1 MSSPNG
7 NQQLPARVTHRGIQ
21 SGCRIALVRVAFG
34 FASLVLSLPLLAQS
48 MASPTTTITVLVYN
62 YVGVSPATLAAAE
75 GEANKILG
83 AAGAQAT
90 WVDCL
95 EPPSTLTQKELCQTG
110 WTAQTPGL
118 RLIAGTNKFKLA
130 EYGYAAIPVLATI
143 YYEKIAN
150 RAERE
155 NAKFELPILLGCVM
169 AHELGHLLL
178 GTPGHSNA
186 GIMQPEWGQ
195 VQVQQAMTNHLLF
208 MRQEAG
214 RIQAQ
219 ARLLAR
225 LRPAAGDTTFPQPAT
240 P

>member
-1 MSSPNG
+1 MQSPASNPH
-7 NQQLPARVTHRGIQ
+7 PAARDMHPNLGRCRAGI
-21 SGCRIALVRVAFG
+21 VRVAIS
-34 FASLVLSLPLLAQS
+34 FASLTLSLPLHAQS
-48 MASPTTTITVLVYN
+48 IPSPATTIIVLVYN
-62 YVGVSPATLAAAE
+62 YVRVSPATLAAAE
-75 GEANKILG
+75 RQVNKILG

-95 EPPSTLTQKELCQTG
+95 EPRSTVAAKELCQTG

-118 RLIAGTNKFKLA
+118 RLITGVNKFKEA
-130 EYGYAAIPVLATI
+130 EYGYTAIPVLATI
-143 YYEKIAN
+143 YYEKIAQ
-150 RAERE
+150 RAERD

-208 MRQEAG
+208 TRQEAG
-214 RIQAQ
+214 RIQVQ

-225 LRPAAGDTTFPQPAT
+225 LRPAAGDATFPQRAT

>member
-1 MSSPNG
+1 MPSPHRDH
-7 NQQLPARVTHRGIQ
+7 QLPVRVTHRGAPC
-21 SGCRIALVRVAFG
+21 SCRLALAGVAIG
-34 FASLVLSLPLLAQS
+34 FASLALSLPIHAQS
-48 MASPTTTITVLVYN
+48 MSSPTTTIIVLVYN

-75 GEANKILG
+75 GETNKILG

-95 EPPSTLTQKELCQTG
+95 ESRSTLAAKELCQTG
-110 WTAQTPGL
+110 WAAQTPGL
-118 RLIAGTNKFKLA
+118 RLIAGTNKFKQA
-130 EYGYAAIPVLATI
+130 EYGYTAIPVLATI
-143 YYEKIAN
+143 YYDKIAQ
-150 RAERE
+150 RAERD

-178 GTPGHSNA
+178 GTPGHSHA

-195 VQVQQAMTNHLLF
+195 VQVQQALTNHLLF
-208 MRQEAG
+208 TRQEAG

-225 LRPAAGDTTFPQPAT
+225 LRPAAGDATFPQPAV

>member
-1 MSSPNG
+1 MPSPNG
-7 NQQLPARVTHRGIQ
+7 NQQLPARVTHRGAQ
-21 SGCRIALVRVAFG
+21 CGCRLALVLVVLG
-34 FASLVLSLPLLAQS
+34 FASLTLSLPWHAQS
-48 MASPTTTITVLVYN
+48 MPSPTTTIAVLVYN
-62 YVGVSPATLAAAE
+62 CVGVSPPTLAAAE

-95 EPPSTLTQKELCQTG
+95 EPRSTVAAKELCQTG

-118 RLIAGTNKFKLA
+118 RLIAGTNKFKQA
-130 EYGYAAIPVLATI
+130 DYGYTAIPVLATI
-143 YYEKIAN
+143 YYEKIAQ
-150 RAERE
+150 RAERD
-155 NAKFELPILLGCVM
+155 NAKYELPILLGCVM

-178 GTPGHSNA
+178 GTPGHSKA

-195 VQVQQAMTNHLLF
+195 VQVQRAMTNHLLF
-208 MRQEAG
+208 TRQEAG

-225 LRPAAGDTTFPQPAT
+225 LRPTAGDATFPQPAA